1 MIESLPISLTSDQIE
16 SLRIRYPQAWPMDAR
31 ECGVCISSRAYR
43 DPAGHS
49 RVSVGGRVG
58 MLHRYIYA
66 ATNGPIP
73 GNMLVLHRCGNAWCI
88 NPTHLYLGDAKQNM
102 VDRREHGRG
111 LDGEKNMKAKLTW
124 GDVEEIRTMAG
135 RQVDIAAK
143 FGVSQAAV
151 SKIKLGITWV
161 KPQK

>member
-1 MIESLPISLTSDQIE
+1 
-16 SLRIRYPQAWPMDAR
+16 
-31 ECGVCISSRAYR
+31 
-43 DPAGHS
+43 
-49 RVSVGGRVG
+49 
-58 MLHRYIYA
+58 
-66 ATNGPIP
+66 
-73 GNMLVLHRCGNAWCI
+73 
-88 NPTHLYLGDAKQNM
+88 M